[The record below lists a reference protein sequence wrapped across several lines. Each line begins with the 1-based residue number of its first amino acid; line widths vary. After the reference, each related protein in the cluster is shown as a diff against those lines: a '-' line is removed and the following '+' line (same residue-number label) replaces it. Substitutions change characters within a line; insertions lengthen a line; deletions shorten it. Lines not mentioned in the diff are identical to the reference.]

1 MEPKGGQQIAGPRKM
16 ELHIRVYTPPET
28 NSSSPKM
35 GHSNHEFFSCEL
47 LVSGKGRDPHNG
59 VYIYIYNNPHLSG

>member
-1 MEPKGGQQIAGPRKM
+1 MEPKGGQQIGGPKKM

-28 NSSSPKM
+28 NSSPPKM

-47 LVSGKGRDPHNG
+47 LVSGKGKLDVYCNRDPHNG
-59 VYIYIYNNPHLSG
+59 VYI